1 MNYIIIGNSAAAIG
15 AVEAI
20 RKNDKENPIKIIS
33 EEEYTV
39 YSRPLISYLLAGKVT
54 TKRMY
59 FRGEDFYEKNKVIKI
74 LGHKAI
80 GINCDQRYVS
90 LENKEMIKFDK
101 LLISTGGKPIIPGI
115 KGLKNERV
123 FGFTTWSDVDKIAKI
138 SREVKEGV
146 VIGGGMIGIKAAEAL
161 CEIGIK
167 VTIVELADT
176 VLSRALD
183 KEASQIIQNQ
193 LKEAGVD
200 IITGSEVS
208 EVIGKGSEVVEGV
221 ILKDGRRIRCDFVV
235 VAIGV
240 FPNIDIVK
248 GTKIKVKRGI
258 IVDEHMETDIRGIY
272 AAGDVAEAYDSII
285 GEERPIPI
293 WPLAIRQ
300 GRVAGSNMS
309 GLVTTYPGG
318 FPMNAIEFS
327 GIPTISLG
335 ITDPKED
342 GYEIIKKTDIQK
354 GIYKKIIIKE
364 NRIVGAVFVGE
375 IDRAGIITGLIKD
388 KIDVRDFKK
397 DLLAG
402 DLGLISLPKEMRR
415 KKLERGRGVT
425 V

>member
-1 MNYIIIGNSAAAIG
+1 MDYIIIGNSAAAIG

-20 RKNDKENPIKIIS
+20 RKNDKNNLIKIIS
-33 EEEYTV
+33 EEEYMV
-39 YSRPLISYLLAGKVT
+39 YSRPLISYLLAEKVT

-59 FRGEDFYEKNKVIKI
+59 FRGEDFYENNKVIKL
-74 LGHKAI
+74 LGNRAI
-80 GINCDQRYVS
+80 SINCDQRYVT

-123 FGFTTWSDVDKIAKI
+123 FGFTTWSDVDKITGI
-138 SREVKEGV
+138 SKEVKEGV

-167 VTIVELADT
+167 VTIVELADA

-183 KEASQIIQNQ
+183 KEASHIIQNR

-200 IITGSEVS
+200 VITGSEVS
-208 EVIGKGSEVVEGV
+208 EVIGKNSGVVEGV
-221 ILKDGRRIRCDFVV
+221 ILRDGRRIRCDFVV

-240 FPNIDIVK
+240 LPNTDIVK
-248 GTKIKVKRGI
+248 GTNIKVKRGI
-258 IVDEHMETDIRGIY
+258 VVDEHMETNVSGIY
-272 AAGDVAEAYDSII
+272 AAGDVAEGYDSII
-285 GEERPIPI
+285 GEDRPIPI

-300 GRVAGSNMS
+300 GRVAGNNMS
-309 GLVTTYPGG
+309 GLVTKYSGG

-327 GIPTISLG
+327 GMPTISIG

-342 GYEIIKKTDIQK
+342 GYEIIKKTDIKK
-354 GIYKKIIIKE
+354 GIHKKIIVKE

-388 KIDVRDFKK
+388 KIDIRDFKN
-397 DLLAG
+397 DLLYG
-402 DLGLISLPKEMRR
+402 DLGLISLPKGMRI
-415 KKLERGRGVT
+415 ERLGSTGG
-425 V
+425 